1 MRLPYVIHY
10 SITSA
15 VAIDKISSYFSFLL
29 YNFFQSFVLPL
40 FYSFFLETTNSM
52 QQSPSEGE
60 RVKKLP
66 AFYEH
71 KGSLHFSLQ
80 PATGPY
86 HEPDKS
92 NP

>member
-1 MRLPYVIHY
+1 
-10 SITSA
+10 
-15 VAIDKISSYFSFLL
+15 
-29 YNFFQSFVLPL
+29 
-40 FYSFFLETTNSM
+40 M

-66 AFYEH
+66 AFYEQ
-71 KGSLHFSLQ
+71 KGSLPFSLQ